1 MKHLAELHIGEGLE
15 QYADEIHMRALMMQS
30 NLDNTAIAISHI
42 KNIAQARLTPDNG
55 EIQEDQET
63 SDFFRKTDALVM
75 QIRSAK
81 VVAGKATGQLDE
93 LKSCSLTLDPST
105 KTAIEQAQHSTS
117 DLVASTLTTCSPI
130 FKLLQEED
138 QNTPLTYQ
146 DLSRTISSSATQP
159 LSALSSP
166 AHSVTNQLHAFYNL
180 TNSLTQTVEFPS
192 PPPPPPWQ
200 MLAQNMRAASATS
213 ATHEV
218 EVGRL
223 RDEMAE
229 KDTALALRE
238 KEAEEMS
245 VKVEVLAKRVG
256 ESGGRRE
263 KVRDLEA
270 AVETARVKE
279 QDLLSH
285 LAHLQRKLRELE
297 TEREEWKK
305 SPQHQPLP
313 VDPSSANADNSPSS
327 LHQIHALKS
336 EIAALQSCIGYLR
349 TASHNYALSSSLSF
363 LSAPLVASPS
373 APRTTLRSEAAD
385 VLREMLHL
393 TTRPENQIV
402 QLKRVPAEDR
412 LKWRPMRETSTW
424 VVSRQMEEW
433 QTWKEWK
440 NSVTGKAIGED
451 LARAKGRSAKDKDT
465 DTSLGAEG
473 PGQAEEQAM
482 VIAQAT
488 TRVKANNAGGEVRV
502 VSPGDWEDVGRL
514 LGVDRLGFEGL
525 VSTSEL

>member
-1 MKHLAELHIGEGLE
+1 MKHLAELHIGDGLE

-42 KNIAQARLTPDNG
+42 KNIAQARFTPDN
-55 EIQEDQET
+55 EETKEDQET
-63 SDFFRKTDALVM
+63 SEFFRKTDALVM

-93 LKSCSLTLDPST
+93 LKKSSLTLDPST
-105 KTAIEQAQHSTS
+105 KPVVEQVQDSTS
-117 DLVASTLTTCSPI
+117 ALAASTLTTCSPV
-130 FKLLQEED
+130 FKLLQGED
-138 QNTPLTYQ
+138 QDTPLTYQ
-146 DLSRTISSSATQP
+146 EFSRTIFSSATQP

-166 AHSVTNQLHAFYNL
+166 VHSVTTQLHAFYNL
-180 TNSLTQTVEFPS
+180 TNSLTQTVEFPC

-200 MLAQNMRAASATS
+200 LLAQNMRTASATS

-229 KDTALALRE
+229 KETALALQE

-263 KVRDLEA
+263 KIRELEA
-270 AVETARVKE
+270 AVETRRVKE

-285 LAHLQRKLRELE
+285 LAHLQRNLRELE
-297 TEREEWKK
+297 TEREAWKK

-313 VDPSSANADNSPSS
+313 VDPLSNNANNSPSS
-327 LHQIHALKS
+327 LHQIQVLKS
-336 EIAALQSCIGYLR
+336 EIVALQSSIGYLR
-349 TASHNYALSSSLSF
+349 TASHNYNLSSSLSF
-363 LSAPLVASPS
+363 LSAPLVPPPP

-402 QLKRVPAEDR
+402 QLKPMQPKDR
-412 LKWRPMRETSTW
+412 LKWRPLRETSGWTL
-424 VVSRQMEEW
+424 SRQMEEW

-440 NSVTGKAIGED
+440 NSVTEKAIDEGIAKAQQSPAKEKGVATDLGGGE
-451 LARAKGRSAKDKDT
+451 AI
-465 DTSLGAEG
+465 
-473 PGQAEEQAM
+473 

-488 TRVKANNAGGEVRV
+488 TRVKAGAGGQVRV
-502 VSPGDWEDVGRL
+502 VSPGDWDDVGRL
-514 LGVDRLGFEGL
+514 LGIDRLGFEGL
-525 VSTSEL
+525 VSTSES